1 MRWLFCLFIFLLSC
15 THDPNRVLKLELQK
29 QPSKLQSPYFLVIM
43 VDARQL
49 NYTSN
54 QAFFR
59 SMVKHPS
66 DGSKNSDVGHA
77 WIYLKG
83 MCEEKSVVI
92 EGGHSGERGDVNPKY
107 FEGVMNYIDY
117 GFANPSYEEM
127 QIPRYEPNP
136 IKYLFESLDDGF
148 FQQGSGG
155 HKPTFAICLDL
166 TEEQFLQIYEFIK
179 SYDFQ
184 KYSLISRQ
192 CCTFVKDVAAIAG
205 LHFDCEFFME
215 IGPEVYIGR
224 EKFNL
229 WEDPK
234 YRTLRFF
241 SPEKLEEEMMQAVLS
256 GKAKCAKIPTKQGS
270 WQEKQEAFFLF
281 PERLKRLIQ
290 FY

>member
-1 MRWLFCLFIFLLSC
+1 MHWLLALFIFLLSC
-15 THDPNRVLKLELQK
+15 THDPNRGLKYKLEK
-29 QPSKLQSPYFLVIM
+29 QAPPQSDYFLMIM

-83 MCEEKSVVI
+83 ISEGQVVI
-92 EGGHSGERGDVNPKY
+92 LEGGHSGERGDTIPRY

-117 GFANPSYEEM
+117 GVANPTQEERLR
-127 QIPRYEPNP
+127 PRYEPNP

-148 FQQGSGG
+148 FQQGAGG
-155 HKPTFAICLDL
+155 HQPTFAISLEL
-166 TEEQFLQIYEFIK
+166 SEEQFLQIYEFIK
-179 SYDFQ
+179 GYDFR
-184 KYSLISRQ
+184 KYSLTSRQ
-192 CCTFVKDVAAIAG
+192 CCTFVKEVTDFAD
-205 LHFDCEFFME
+205 LNLDSNFSME
-215 IGPEVYIGR
+215 IGREVIVGL
-224 EKFNL
+224 EKFIL
-229 WEDPK
+229 WEDPN
-234 YRTLRFF
+234 YQMLHFF
-241 SPEKLEEEMMQAVLS
+241 SPEKLEEAMIKAVLE
-256 GKAKCAKIPTKQGS
+256 GKAKCVKIAPKKTS
-270 WQEKQEAFFLF
+270 WQEKQESLTLL